1 MYLAGILGL
10 CALLPVSAWGQ
21 VSGDVSFVAAT
32 SQKSQQEPAKPEQ
45 STSPSQQPEPANPEG
60 PAKPQAAESQ
70 PEATQ
75 PAQEPSSSQSAQPS
89 GSQSADSPSM
99 QPVSPKTKTSPA
111 KKKKPSTKKTAARKK
126 HKQQAS
132 GEPQKRVVHRGST
145 AEPTAKLAPSITE
158 EQAAR
163 QRDTTN
169 KLLASTNASLQKLS
183 GRQLTND
190 EQETVVQIRKFMEQV
205 KAADSAGDL
214 QRAYKLA
221 VKAHLLS
228 DALAKP

>member
-1 MYLAGILGL
+1 
-10 CALLPVSAWGQ
+10 
-21 VSGDVSFVAAT
+21 
-32 SQKSQQEPAKPEQ
+32 
-45 STSPSQQPEPANPEG
+45 
-60 PAKPQAAESQ
+60 
-70 PEATQ
+70 
-75 PAQEPSSSQSAQPS
+75 
-89 GSQSADSPSM
+89 M